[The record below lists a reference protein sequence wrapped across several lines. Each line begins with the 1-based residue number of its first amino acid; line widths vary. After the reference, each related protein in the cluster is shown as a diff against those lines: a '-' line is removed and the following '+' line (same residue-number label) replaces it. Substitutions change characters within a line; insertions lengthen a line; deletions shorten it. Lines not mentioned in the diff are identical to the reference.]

1 MNPTV
6 TYSSEL
12 PDIVRNELEALV
24 ANIATGWGRD
34 HNPDGS
40 HDIIHATEIQIGTQN
55 LVGSMPTH
63 SRLVRALMTTTRS
76 TGNDLGIF
84 SGISQTGGTTGGPQA
99 ILGHVSINA
108 GSTVALAIGSVGT
121 VEQLGTLSGTT
132 AARGVQANVLVGKES
147 TSSIATGTGFHAN
160 MVGRVSGGAGTG
172 VISTAVAFEASFGST
187 GITTKYALRCTDSAA
202 IISHAGSISAASGST
217 TGDWTVG
224 DDLSVAGDAILTAG
238 TLTVQSAL
246 STLHSLT
253 VSNATTLSGTVAI
266 NDRITST
273 VKVNRTTDIS
283 GYQMSMDGFLAIY
296 GGAGSLLSLLH
307 DDTAGSLDGFTIQD
321 DSSLGLLFRG
331 VASSTTTTHARVK
344 FGLYLT
350 ETLNTATPTQDT
362 EVAMYMRG
370 DKFIIAFNN
379 GGTAKYRYLDLTS
392 TDATWTYTTTA
403 PT

>member
-1 MNPTV
+1 MNPHLSYT
-6 TYSSEL
+6 SEL
-12 PDIVRNELEALV
+12 PDVIRHELEGLV
-24 ANIATGWGRD
+24 ANIGTGWAND
-34 HNPDGS
+34 HNPDGT
-40 HDIIHATEIQIGTQN
+40 HNVIHATEIQIGTQN

-202 IISHAGSISAASGST
+202 IISHAGSVAVASGST

-224 DDLSVAGDAILTAG
+224 DDLSVTDRSDLLGPVLIDDTLEVNGTAQFDAGVTMNS
-238 TLTVQSAL
+238 TV
-246 STLHSLT
+246 SLT
-253 VSNATTLSGTVAI
+253 
-266 NDRITST
+266 DRITST
-273 VKVNRTTDIS
+273 VKINRTTSFS
-283 GYQMSMDGFLAIY
+283 GYQLSMSGNLALF
-296 GGAGSLLSLLH
+296 GGSGVYITLFSQESPEVGTVLQH
-307 DDTAGSLDGFTIQD
+307 DPTT
-321 DSSLGLLFRG
+321 GLLIRSNAAGTFTTKFRLDTVG
-331 VASSTTTTHARVK
+331 SWFVAAESTNTPS
-344 FGLYLT
+344 LT
-350 ETLNTATPTQDT
+350 DGT
-362 EVAMYMRG
+362 EVATYMKA
-370 DKFIIAFNN
+370 DKFVIAYNH

-403 PT
+403 P